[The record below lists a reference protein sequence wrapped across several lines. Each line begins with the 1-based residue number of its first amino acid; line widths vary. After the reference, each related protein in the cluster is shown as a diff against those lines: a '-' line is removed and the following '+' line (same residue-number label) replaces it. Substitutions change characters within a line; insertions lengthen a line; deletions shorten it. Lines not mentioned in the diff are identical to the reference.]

1 MENLNYTEELPISQ
15 SATCSPAVNPLLR
28 TSNVHG
34 LPESTI
40 VCACMES
47 LDTNLINANK
57 RSGQVA
63 ITIEDAHQDA
73 PQVPFHAANLTP
85 EQAEWLGNRYWKR
98 LDYGNQ
104 ALYYNWHYADAM
116 YNLGVA
122 YGAMLKFEME
132 IVFYELAFHFNPH
145 CAEAYNNLGVIYKDR
160 DNLDKTVECYQ
171 NLALSIKPNFS
182 QSLNNLGV
190 VYTMQKGKMDVA
202 SMVLYRDAGS
212 ISLAIESY
220 EQCLKIDP
228 DSRNM
233 CQGNKYTCHLDGDED
248 KS

>member
-15 SATCSPAVNPLLR
+15 SATCSPAVNPLLH

-40 VCACMES
+40 VCVCMES
-47 LDTNLINANK
+47 LDTNLINANR

-63 ITIEDAHQDA
+63 ITIEDAHQDT
-73 PQVPFHAANLTP
+73 PQVPFHTANLTP
-85 EQAEWLGNRYWKR
+85 EQAEWLGNR
-98 LDYGNQ
+98 

-122 YGAMLKFEME
+122 YSAMLKFEME
-132 IVFYELAFHFNPH
+132 IVFYGLAFHFNPH

-171 NLALSIKPNFS
+171 NLAFSIKPNFS

-202 SMVLYRDAGS
+202 SSMIEKAIVANPTYAEAYNNLVVLYRDVGS

-233 CQGNKYTCHLDGDED
+233 CQ
-248 KS
+248 